1 MSDPTEGI
9 EEPPPEAAETLTTAA
24 ATAANRKEKRKALK
38 KQKRKQIRREAAIQ
52 RREEEEV
59 RSSDPA
65 EQLKIEIKEREEAEA
80 AERARREFEEREK
93 LWLEAAE
100 ARRRKAEE
108 EAEEEAKREKL
119 LEEAKKVEN
128 KNDLDDSDA
137 WDYIEEGPAEIIWQ
151 GNEIIVKKKRIR
163 VPPKRNADQ
172 KTSKKDIDRPT
183 SNPLPPQS
191 AAFAAHRNDAP
202 AVSSQ
207 EVLENIVQQN
217 PNFGTEQDKA
227 HCPFHIK
234 TGVCRF
240 GMHCK
245 RVHFLPDKSCTLLIK
260 NMYNGPGL
268 AWEQDE
274 GLEKF
279 FLECIVMEVRGFS
292 RIIEEG
298 GHGLY
303 TDEEIGRAY
312 EEFYE
317 DVHTEFLKFGEIVNF
332 KVCRNTLFHLRG
344 NVYVQYK
351 SLESA
356 ILAYNTING
365 RYFAGKQI
373 TCEFVGVT
381 KWKVAIC
388 GEYMKTRLKTCSRG
402 SECNFIHCFRNPGGD
417 YEWADWDNS
426 PPKYWVKKMAVLFGP
441 SDESGYHKRKEL
453 ENQEVPK
460 NSNGKKVISG
470 RYDVGNRSGSR
481 SSKHSEMDV
490 QDNASRRDD
499 SDENRDRYS
508 RHSSRRR
515 HSSQRRKDAGLPFK
529 HERWDGGHD
538 VDSRDGSSNENADE
552 PEKKSSRSRHS
563 SRRKKDRSF
572 LYDQRNS
579 EEKNESD
586 DENRYEREHIH
597 HVDSSGGDDDVDRSK
612 DHHYSSSKKR
622 DRHTHKKDK
631 IKEMSWSTGG
641 EHRDGKHRS
650 TERSP
655 SKKYRGSNSIEE
667 RYGAYHNSDGESS
680 LENGHW
686 HHISGRKLS
695 SSSSKRE
702 AKHENPKKSE
712 DDFHSMHNKKSRHGE
727 NKLINER
734 STAGELSDGQG
745 KNSDSDKEVARS
757 GHFHLFKGEY
767 DSLGDAPCNT
777 GEFNVNLERD
787 SSRKRPRSQKHVQNS
802 SKSKKEKHRRHH
814 DS

>member
-9 EEPPPEAAETLTTAA
+9 EDPPPEAAETLT
-24 ATAANRKEKRKALK
+24 TAANRKEKRKALK

-128 KNDLDDSDA
+128 KNELDDSDA

-163 VPPKRNADQ
+163 VPKRDADQ

-202 AVSSQ
+202 TISSQ
-207 EVLENIVQQN
+207 EVLENIAQQN

-274 GLEKF
+274 GLEY
-279 FLECIVMEVRGFS
+279 S
-292 RIIEEG
+292 
-298 GHGLY
+298 
-303 TDEEIGRAY
+303 DEEIGRAY

-417 YEWADWDNS
+417 YEWADWDNP

-441 SDESGYHKRKEL
+441 SDESGHHKYEEL

-460 NSNGKKVISG
+460 NSNWKEATSG
-470 RYDVGNRSGSR
+470 RSGSR
-481 SSKHSEMDV
+481 SSKHSEKDF
-490 QDNASRRDD
+490 QDNASGRDD

-508 RHSSRRR
+508 RHSSKRR

-529 HERWDGGHD
+529 HGRWNGGHD
-538 VDSRDGSSNENADE
+538 VDSRDGSSNENAVQ
-552 PEKKSSRSRHS
+552 PKKKSSRSGHS
-563 SRRKKDRSF
+563 SCRKKDRSF
-572 LYDQRNS
+572 LYDQRDS

-612 DHHYSSSKKR
+612 DRHYSSSRKR

-631 IKEMSWSTGG
+631 IKETSWSTGR
-641 EHRDGKHRS
+641 EHHDGKHRS

-655 SKKYRGSNSIEE
+655 SKKHRYSDGIEE
-667 RYGAYHNSDGESS
+667 RYGAYHSSDGESS

-686 HHISGRKLS
+686 QHISGRKLS

-702 AKHENPKKSE
+702 VENENSRKS
-712 DDFHSMHNKKSRHGE
+712 DDFHSKHNKKSRHGE
-727 NKLINER
+727 NKFINER
-734 STAGELSDGQG
+734 SAAGELSDGQG
-745 KNSDSDKEVARS
+745 KYSDSNREEVARS

-767 DSLGDAPCNT
+767 DCVGDAPCNT

-787 SSRKRPRSQKHVQNS
+787 PSRKCPRSQKHVQNS
-802 SKSKKEKHRRHH
+802 SNSKKDKHRRHP

>member
-1 MSDPTEGI
+1 MLDPTEGI
-9 EEPPPEAAETLTTAA
+9 EEPPPEAAETLT
-24 ATAANRKEKRKALK
+24 TAANRKEKRKALK

-151 GNEIIVKKKRIR
+151 GNEIIVKKKRIKI
-163 VPPKRNADQ
+163 PKRNADQ

-191 AAFAAHRNDAP
+191 AAFAAHINDAP

-207 EVLENIVQQN
+207 EVLENIAQQN

-274 GLEKF
+274 GLE
-279 FLECIVMEVRGFS
+279 
-292 RIIEEG
+292 
-298 GHGLY
+298 Y
-303 TDEEIGRAY
+303 TDEEIGRTY

-417 YEWADWDNS
+417 YEWADWDNP

-441 SDESGYHKRKEL
+441 SDESGYHKNKEL
-453 ENQEVPK
+453 ENQEVLK
-460 NSNGKKVISG
+460 NSNRKKAISG

-481 SSKHSEMDV
+481 SSKHSEMDF
-490 QDNASRRDD
+490 QDNASGRDD

-538 VDSRDGSSNENADE
+538 VDSRDGSSNENAVE
-552 PEKKSSRSRHS
+552 PEKKSSR
-563 SRRKKDRSF
+563 K
-572 LYDQRNS
+572 
-579 EEKNESD
+579 KNESD
-586 DENRYEREHIH
+586 DENRHEREHIH
-597 HVDSSGGDDDVDRSK
+597 HVDSSGGDDDVDRSI
-612 DHHYSSSKKR
+612 DRHYSSSKKR

-631 IKEMSWSTGG
+631 IKESLGPLVVNTVMGNI
-641 EHRDGKHRS
+641 DQQN
-650 TERSP
+650 
-655 SKKYRGSNSIEE
+655 KYRYSNGIEE
-667 RYGAYHNSDGESS
+667 RYGAYHSSDGESS

-702 AKHENPKKSE
+702 VKHENSKKSE

-727 NKLINER
+727 KKLITER
-734 STAGELSDGQG
+734 SAAGELSDGQG
-745 KNSDSDKEVARS
+745 KYSDSDREEVARS

-767 DSLGDAPCNT
+767 DSVGDAPCNT

-802 SKSKKEKHRRHH
+802 SNSKKEKHRRHH